1 MRKVRLDDRVSWSL
15 SVLASLVGL
24 HCHVSVTRPK
34 SAYCKLVFACRGPE
48 RDAGGLPKYTTR
60 IL

>member
-1 MRKVRLDDRVSWSL
+1 MGKVRLDDRVSWSL
-15 SVLASLVGL
+15 SVLTSLVGL
-24 HCHVSVTRPK
+24 HGHVSVMHPE

-48 RDAGGLPKYTTR
+48 RDTGGLPKYTTR